1 MLSLIIKKILFGN
14 SNNIEKRVYFW
25 NLAANM
31 LYSLQSAILLL
42 IVTRAG
48 GLSVAGLFS
57 IIYTTTHMF
66 ASLGNYN
73 MRNFQV
79 SDAKN
84 IYSYKTYFSSRIVS
98 CILMAI
104 ACCIYG
110 VISYD
115 SISNICIVLLFTGYR
130 ITDSIEDVYHGYVQK
145 VGRLDVASIARSLRI
160 FIATVAFCVS
170 YVINADLFIATIVL
184 FLSSLLILIV
194 CLMSMFVEYPELN
207 VGFGIDKV
215 IKLLVEC
222 MPLCI
227 SAFLYNY
234 LVNAPKYAIDR
245 NLSSETQAIFNILFM
260 PIFVIN
266 VLSMFIFNP
275 LVADMGKWWN
285 DKELGKLRKS
295 VFKQTIIILVMT
307 ISIAI
312 AGYVIGWWMLG
323 IVYNVD
329 LADYKFLLFIML
341 FFGGIAALANF
352 YSVVVTIMRKQYFII
367 VAYILASITS
377 FLFIDKIVVKFDI
390 DGAGYAY
397 GFIMSIVLVILMIV
411 TFVGLFFRKENR
423 EVS

>member
-1 MLSLIIKKILFGN
+1 
-14 SNNIEKRVYFW
+14 
-25 NLAANM
+25 
-31 LYSLQSAILLL
+31 
-42 IVTRAG
+42 
-48 GLSVAGLFS
+48 
-57 IIYTTTHMF
+57 
-66 ASLGNYN
+66 
-73 MRNFQV
+73 
-79 SDAKN
+79 
-84 IYSYKTYFSSRIVS
+84 
-98 CILMAI
+98 
-104 ACCIYG
+104 
-110 VISYD
+110 
-115 SISNICIVLLFTGYR
+115 
-130 ITDSIEDVYHGYVQK
+130 
-145 VGRLDVASIARSLRI
+145 
-160 FIATVAFCVS
+160 
-170 YVINADLFIATIVL
+170 
-184 FLSSLLILIV
+184 
-194 CLMSMFVEYPELN
+194 
-207 VGFGIDKV
+207 
-215 IKLLVEC
+215 
-222 MPLCI
+222 
-227 SAFLYNY
+227 
-234 LVNAPKYAIDR
+234 
-245 NLSSETQAIFNILFM
+245 M